1 MFARLFISSPF
12 FRISCKKCARHEQR
26 TRATHEQ
33 RKRQGRARAIY
44 ANCFANVDAFTEVCT
59 ETKGTTLLIEQAGRY
74 INGGSLDRAHRSTR
88 SCSDIGGMAAA
99 TAVLFPLVSTPPL
112 MLLIMRITNSP
123 AIMGIGD
130 QRRGVERARMDDHCS
145 DFRRD
150 SRPGRDLGDVTW
162 KTPAEH
168 L

>member
-88 SCSDIGGMAAA
+88 SCADIGGMAAA

-112 MLLIMRITNSP
+112 MLLIMRMTNSP
-123 AIMGIGD
+123 AIMGTAINGEALN
-130 QRRGVERARMDDHCS
+130 V
-145 DFRRD
+145 
-150 SRPGRDLGDVTW
+150 LGWTTTAAIFAATAALVATW
-162 KTPAEH
+162 VM
-168 L
+168 